1 MIYRRGIL
9 TFILALIPFLCCSK
23 PVPERAAS
31 VVLPDSLA
39 GMSLVELRDDY
50 RHRLFEEYLPF
61 WHKGAFDNELGGFIC
76 HLNDDGSPVDDEKNL
91 WFQGRAVWV
100 YSYLYNN
107 FGNDL
112 CYLKIAEKTH
122 DFMVEH
128 MHAGNGKWYE
138 RVHREG
144 TVIEPEGKS
153 VFGALFAA
161 NGLAEFYKATGRE
174 EDLRLVKETLRASL
188 QTYDDPN
195 YEGVFLPGELKST
208 GIRTQGHSMV
218 ILRLLSQLLTHQPDP
233 ELEGLA
239 ENQVDLI
246 MNKFYNP
253 EYGIANEYLDHD
265 YSRIPGFEDQM
276 FTGHSIETAW
286 MVMFEALRKQ
296 DRDLFEAAKKRFRRY
311 IELSWDY
318 VFGGLGSGDFF
329 VFGSTDRQPGT
340 DFSVKT
346 MWLQCEAMLGCMT
359 VLEYTGDHWARQL
372 YEMIR
377 DYTLRTVASNDI
389 GVWDQAVDRRG
400 NKISRAGYHPKR
412 KGNFHQPR
420 YMMLNILSLERM
432 LANHGKLTPFPE

>member
-1 MIYRRGIL
+1 MFLLIYRRGIL
-9 TFILALIPFLCCSK
+9 SFILALIPFLCCSK

-39 GMSLVELRDDY
+39 GMSLAELRDDY

-112 CYLKIAEKTH
+112 CYLKIAEKTR
-122 DFMVEH
+122 DFMVER

-208 GIRTQGHSMV
+208 GIRTQGH
-218 ILRLLSQLLTHQPDP
+218 
-233 ELEGLA
+233 
-239 ENQVDLI
+239 
-246 MNKFYNP
+246 
-253 EYGIANEYLDHD
+253 
-265 YSRIPGFEDQM
+265 
-276 FTGHSIETAW
+276 
-286 MVMFEALRKQ
+286 
-296 DRDLFEAAKKRFRRY
+296 
-311 IELSWDY
+311 
-318 VFGGLGSGDFF
+318 
-329 VFGSTDRQPGT
+329 
-340 DFSVKT
+340 
-346 MWLQCEAMLGCMT
+346 
-359 VLEYTGDHWARQL
+359 
-372 YEMIR
+372 
-377 DYTLRTVASNDI
+377 
-389 GVWDQAVDRRG
+389 
-400 NKISRAGYHPKR
+400 
-412 KGNFHQPR
+412 
-420 YMMLNILSLERM
+420 
-432 LANHGKLTPFPE
+432 FPY